1 MSNDE
6 PIIFKCPKPLLDR
19 VVELEGNPIGIA
31 LCANF
36 ENSQWRHKALVE
48 HLFDWLPE
56 TALRP
61 EERLALRDEPNKLLA
76 RAAMRVFKQKDP
88 SKRGE
93 LGEVLL
99 HAACRQE
106 FGTLP
111 VIPRLFYKMRSN
123 DQVTGVDVVHLTYDQ
138 ETDKLD
144 LWLGEAKLY
153 DDLSQ
158 AKYSALNSVKALWDA
173 VNLSEMKALVGPK
186 IEPTA
191 PYAEK
196 LNWLFEEET
205 SLDEIVDRIV
215 IPICL
220 AVDFDLTKQANKRTK
235 QYLSAVRR
243 TLNEIRK
250 YYKARIPKDVRFVC
264 VFVPLDNKK
273 SLEKRMVKKLE
284 SYQ

>member
-1 MSNDE
+1 MSE
-6 PIIFKCPKPLLDR
+6 PIIFKCPKPLLER
-19 VVELEGNPIGIA
+19 VVGFEGDPIGIA
-31 LCANF
+31 LCPNF

-61 EERLALRDEPNKLLA
+61 QERLALRDEPNKLLA
-76 RAAMRVFKQKDP
+76 RAAIRVFKNTDP

-93 LGEVLL
+93 LGEILL

-111 VIPRLFYKMRSN
+111 VIPRLYYKMRAN
-123 DQVTGVDVVHLTYDQ
+123 DQVTGVDVVHLTYEA
-138 ETDKLD
+138 ETDHLD

-158 AKYSALNSVKALWDA
+158 AKYKALQSVKALWDA
-173 VNLSEMKALVGPK
+173 VNLAEMKALVGSK
-186 IEPTA
+186 IDGSD

-205 SLDEIVDRIV
+205 TLDEIVDRIV

-220 AVDFDLTKQANKRTK
+220 AVDFDPTKKASKRTEA
-235 QYLSAVRR
+235 YLGEVKTALSD
-243 TLNEIRK
+243 IRN
-250 YYKARIPKDVRFVC
+250 YYIERIPKGIRFVC
-264 VFVPLDNKK
+264 VFIPLDNKAF
-273 SLEKRMVKKLE
+273 LEGRMVKKLE